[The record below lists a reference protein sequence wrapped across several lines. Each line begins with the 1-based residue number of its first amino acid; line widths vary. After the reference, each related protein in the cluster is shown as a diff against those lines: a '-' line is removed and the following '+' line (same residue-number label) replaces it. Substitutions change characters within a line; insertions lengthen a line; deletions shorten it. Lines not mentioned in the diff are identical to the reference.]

1 MKKVREELSMK
12 QTKKLTWRQRE
23 FLEKEYHIDT
33 VGVRLVEETKEYI
46 KVQMMSGDIKTFSK
60 EV

>member
-1 MKKVREELSMK
+1 MK

-23 FLEKEYHIDT
+23 FLEKKYHIDT
-33 VGVRLVEETKEYI
+33 VGVRLVEETKEYL
-46 KVQMMSGDIKTFSK
+46 KVQMMSGNIQTFSK